1 MTVEHSTGAPHSAP
15 LNSREVM
22 RSRVRTR
29 QVGLLGIALTG
40 LLALSACDNG
50 GESSAPGDMAP
61 EPAAAA
67 SSPGTKDG
75 SA

>member
-1 MTVEHSTGAPHSAP
+1 M
-15 LNSREVM
+15 
-22 RSRVRTR
+22 RTR